1 MGKGKFRPPNLQN
14 YLGLTDF
21 DKTWNFNLPPKITLQ
36 EKFDEVGGL
45 GK

>member
-1 MGKGKFRPPNLQN
+1 MGNGKFRPPNLQN
-14 YLGLTDF
+14 YLTDF
-21 DKTWNFNLPPKITLQ
+21 DKTWNFNLLPKITLQ